1 MRNRTIRREKVKEDY
16 RKAKKRNKK
25 RISFT
30 EFWRKR
36 LKKEGNIN
44 E

>member
-1 MRNRTIRREKVKEDY
+1 MRNRTIRREEAKKDW
-16 RKAKKRNKK
+16 RKSKKRNKN

-36 LKKEGNIN
+36 LKKEGNTN